1 MAFIHPQS
9 CECAKSELD
18 IFDVPPTQTSIE
30 SSNVIEYNPVATIS
44 DGTPIEFNV
53 TGTGQD
59 YLDLANTQLCVR
71 AHIVRPNNTPIDQ
84 TDQVGPVNLFLQSLF
99 CEVDVSLNE
108 TLVTSSNNTY
118 PYRAYLETLLSYG
131 PHAKQ
136 SQLTSALYYKDVAD
150 HFEDANPNDPNAVN
164 DAFIARSEFTAN
176 GRVVD
181 MMGCLHSDL
190 FFQGR
195 YLPSEINMRIRL
207 VRSRDAFC
215 LMSAAGIEYKV
226 KIVDCKLLIRKVK
239 LSSSIYV
246 AHAKTLEKGNAKY
259 PIRRVIC
266 KTFTVPR
273 GNLDITQESLFS
285 GQLPTRVVIGCV
297 DNEAFNGSYA
307 RNPFNFKHFN
317 LSQIKLYLDGQQQTI
332 KPLEPNFANRQYIE
346 AYMSLFSGTGKLQKD
361 EGNYIAREDYPG
373 GYTLYA
379 FDLTPDLAEEGHFNL
394 VKNGNLRLEMK
405 FAQPLPN
412 TINVIA
418 YSEFENVLQLDRNRN
433 VIYDYKN

>member
-30 SSNVIEYNPVATIS
+30 SSNVVEYNPVATIS

-59 YLDLANTQLCVR
+59 YLDLANTLICVK
-71 AHIVRPNNTPIDQ
+71 AQIFRPNNTDINP
-84 TDQVGPVNLFLQSLF
+84 TDQVGPVNLFLHSLF
-99 CEVDVSLNE
+99 CEVDVSLND
-108 TLVTSSNNTY
+108 TLVTSSNNMY

-131 PHAKQ
+131 PQAKQ
-136 SQLTSALYYKDVAD
+136 SQLTSALYYKDVAES
-150 HFEDANPNDPNAVN
+150 FEDANPH
-164 DAFIARSEFTAN
+164 DANVGNTGFVARSAWIAN

-190 FFQGR
+190 FVQGR

-215 LMSAAGIEYKV
+215 LMSTGTPYKV
-226 KIVDCKLLIRKVK
+226 KIVECKLHIRKVK
-239 LSSSIYV
+239 LRPSIYI

-259 PIRRVIC
+259 PIRRVVC
-266 KTFTVPR
+266 KTFTVHS
-273 GNLDITQESLFS
+273 GNLDIVQESLFA

-297 DNEAFNGSYA
+297 ENEAFNGSYI
-307 RNPFNFKHFN
+307 RNPFNFKHFD

-332 KPLEPNFANRQYIE
+332 KPLEPNYANHQYVD

-379 FDLTPDLAEEGHFNL
+379 FDLTPDLADEGHFNL

-405 FAQPLPN
+405 FAQALPH

-418 YSEFENVLQLDRNRN
+418 YAEFENVLQIDRNRN